1 MRTLTARRKTFLE
14 LINRECDSLRGFLR
28 LLADGDE
35 FTQDECDRIKGAIY
49 ALDRASV
56 SLCGHIN
63 RQVEE

>member
-1 MRTLTARRKTFLE
+1 MRTLTARRKIFLE

-35 FTQDECDRIKGAIY
+35 FTQDECDRIMGAIY

-56 SLCGHIN
+56 ILCGHIN